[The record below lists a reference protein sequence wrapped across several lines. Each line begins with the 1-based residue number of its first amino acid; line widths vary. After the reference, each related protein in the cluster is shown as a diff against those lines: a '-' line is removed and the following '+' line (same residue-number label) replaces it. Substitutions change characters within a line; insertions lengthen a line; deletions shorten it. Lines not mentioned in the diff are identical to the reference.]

1 MMLITLQGP
10 QACGKTLTHKLL
22 KKHIQKIEQK
32 TGHTIVIREILS
44 DDLHAN
50 TLNTLIPSFWVM
62 RFKASGKWVDSFCL
76 SVLRATSMQHVSDL
90 LRTAKTMPKGGSI
103 VVVNPLTEAAE
114 RFFYPIEV
122 KDES

>member
-10 QACGKTLTHKLL
+10 QACGKTLTHELL
-22 KKHIQKIEQK
+22 KKHIQEIEQK
-32 TGHTIVIREILS
+32 TGHTVVIREILS
-44 DDLHAN
+44 YDLPAN
-50 TLNTLIPSFWVM
+50 ALNTLIPSFRVM

-103 VVVNPLTEAAE
+103 VVVDPLTEAAE
-114 RFFYPIEV
+114 HFFYPIEV